1 MRSRRLGMSMTRQ
14 HALDALHELGSR
26 KRLRQIGMSASVEVD
41 TGHAR
46 GLPKI
51 VTHALA
57 AIGLG
62 GRTAVAA
69 PAQ

>member
-1 MRSRRLGMSMTRQ
+1 
-14 HALDALHELGSR
+14 
-26 KRLRQIGMSASVEVD
+26 MSASVEVD

-46 GLPKI
+46 GLPEI

-62 GRTAVAA
+62 GRTVVAA
-69 PAQ
+69 PEQ